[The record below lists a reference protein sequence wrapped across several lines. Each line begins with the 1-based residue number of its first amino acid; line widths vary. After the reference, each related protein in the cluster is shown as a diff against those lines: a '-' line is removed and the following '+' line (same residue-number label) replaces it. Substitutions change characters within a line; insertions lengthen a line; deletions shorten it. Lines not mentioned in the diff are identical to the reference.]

1 MKFFHKFQD
10 PIVPFMIDHCH
21 KSIFSDLITSS
32 PLIKLNWD
40 QEGGSGSFSK
50 RDEVWTLVVGAFN
63 YWADLEEIYWKQ
75 KSRSYVSMSR

>member
-50 RDEVWTLVVGAFN
+50 RDEV
-63 YWADLEEIYWKQ
+63 
-75 KSRSYVSMSR
+75 